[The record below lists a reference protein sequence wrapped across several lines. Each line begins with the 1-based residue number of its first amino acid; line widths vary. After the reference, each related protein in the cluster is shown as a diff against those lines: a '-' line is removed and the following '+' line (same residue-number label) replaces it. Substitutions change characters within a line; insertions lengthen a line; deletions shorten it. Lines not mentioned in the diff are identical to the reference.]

1 MSDISFGKK
10 ITHESFFNGRLRS
23 TKTEY
28 SIPLLVQ
35 TNTQAMN
42 EIMKCLELITKKET
56 DKVTI
61 VIDADPVS
69 GAIKMVTKSYE
80 VSQ

>member
-10 ITHESFFNGRLRS
+10 ITYESFFNGRLRS